1 MGNVATVQRL
11 FKLGRKYIDLVQRL
25 WERVNFIHDMD
36 WVWIESGNGLDSL
49 DEIITL

>member
-11 FKLGRKYIDLVQRL
+11 FKLGRKYINLVQRL
-25 WERVNFIHDMD
+25 WERVNFIYDMD

-49 DEIITL
+49 DEIIIL